1 MLVLCSQVHK
11 KNQFLVW
18 EAAASYGMA
27 AARKLLEMI
36 FLFSKPQAQEME
48 KKFLFAISLSSAE
61 LRKAWQFE
69 KSECFF
75 RGKNV
80 SRNAGHGW
88 KENSFGWSLLS
99 PFLYYNSTIWVYEGF
114 LVSVLKF
121 CCPLWICEIPFFPGI
136 WEGICT
142 KQFLATIPIM
152 QNCWC
157 IVIIK

>member
-1 MLVLCSQVHK
+1 MAVACLSYAWNFVRLQSFEAWSEFQILDLGWIWVSRSVHACVMFTSPQ

-75 RGKNV
+75 GAKM
-80 SRNAGHGW
+80 
-88 KENSFGWSLLS
+88 
-99 PFLYYNSTIWVYEGF
+99 FLEMRAWLER
-114 LVSVLKF
+114 K
-121 CCPLWICEIPFFPGI
+121 
-136 WEGICT
+136 
-142 KQFLATIPIM
+142 
-152 QNCWC
+152 
-157 IVIIK
+157 